1 MFVSTLQTWAA
12 ASNLFLLDSN
22 PSPHENHSRVNLTAI
37 TEWRFFRP
45 AMGAALAVFVGLLL
59 WGTPIG
65 DKLENASYDYQYRF
79 SSRPVTNQVVLIQ
92 LDNQAYKDLHQERFD
107 PLHPISSFWDRNL
120 HARLLNRLADGGA
133 SLVVMDIFFLTT
145 NDPVADHALIEAL
158 RRQKKVVLG
167 GTLVRKVNPMEFPKV
182 DAMEPT
188 FPAKI
193 FLNAAGGN
201 CGLAWL
207 DGGSDLIV
215 RQQWPFPSPGLN
227 TPPQFYSLP
236 WDAALVAGAKLD
248 NDNPRE
254 RWLRYYH
261 EGAWARISYGD
272 ALEKDPAWFRDKIV
286 FIGNQPQYTA
296 PDKPEDDKFRTPFT
310 RWTGEA
316 YGGVDINITAFL
328 NLMNGE
334 WLERPPWWVEA
345 IVVVLSGILL
355 GAGLCRLRP
364 LPAIWTA
371 LGIAVTTTLVSVS
384 WSYFGN
390 HWFPYLVIVIGQV
403 PVALLW
409 AIFMPAFHRV
419 EETLTIATMIKEYR
433 SAQSGQSAPKPAPNP
448 PAKTPAAE
456 LPDTPDY
463 ELFDPPFG
471 EGAYGK
477 VWVVRNAV
485 NQWQALKV
493 IYLSKFDNNTDPFD
507 REFNGIS
514 RYKPVSDKHPGLL
527 RVDYVTRKREGYFY
541 YVMELGD
548 ALVPGWERNPS
559 TYKPRDLASV
569 RARAE
574 NRRLPVSECIRI
586 GIALS
591 DALEFLHQQGL
602 THRDIKPQNI
612 IFVKGQPKLADVGLT
627 AEIRPEDAERTF
639 VGTPGYMPPP
649 PERPGTA
656 QADIYALGMVLYV
669 MSTGRPPTLFPEI
682 ATTLIQEPETANF
695 LPFNNIIL
703 TACDP
708 DCARRYPSAAALRDA
723 LKELEKTIATE
734 R

>member
-1 MFVSTLQTWAA
+1 M
-12 ASNLFLLDSN
+12 NLK
-22 PSPHENHSRVNLTAI
+22 AI

-45 AMGAALAVFVGLLL
+45 ATGAALAVLVGLVL

-65 DKLENASYDYQYRF
+65 DWWQNASFDYQFRF
-79 SSRPVTNQVVLIQ
+79 SSRAVSNQVVLVQ
-92 LDNQAYKDLHQERFD
+92 MDNQSYYDLHQDRPD
-107 PLHPISSFWDRNL
+107 SPKGWRPWDREL
-120 HARLLNRLADGGA
+120 HARLLTKLADGGA
-133 SLVVMDIFFLTT
+133 SMAVMDIFFVKT
-145 NDPVADHALIEAL
+145 NDPAIDKKLSDALA
-158 RRQKKVVLG
+158 RQKNAVLMAKVAGVEELKRDVQAMQPILPVDEFLQAARTNWG
-167 GTLVRKVNPMEFPKV
+167 IAWQSPDLDSIVRK
-182 DAMEPT
+182 
-188 FPAKI
+188 
-193 FLNAAGGN
+193 
-201 CGLAWL
+201 
-207 DGGSDLIV
+207 
-215 RQQWPFPSPGLN
+215 QWPFPSPG
-227 TPPQFYSLP
+227 PSPFPQFYSLP
-236 WDAALVAGAKLD
+236 WKAALLAGAKLD
-248 NDNPRE
+248 NAQPRE

-261 EGAWARISYGD
+261 EGAWTRMSYD
-272 ALEKDPAWFRDKIV
+272 YALSDKLPAAFFRDKIV
-286 FIGNQPQYTA
+286 FIGNQPEYTA
-296 PDKPEDDKFRTPFT
+296 PDKKEDDKFRTPFT
-310 RWTGEA
+310 RWTNES

-328 NLMNGE
+328 NLMNGD
-334 WLERPPWWVEA
+334 WLERPPWWAEA
-345 IVVVLSGILL
+345 MVVILAGVLL
-355 GAGLCRLRP
+355 GGGLCRLRP

-371 LGIAVTTTLVSVS
+371 VGVAVAVTLGSVS

-390 HWFPYLVIVIGQV
+390 HWFPYLVIAIGQI
-403 PVALLW
+403 PVALAW

-419 EETLTIATMIKEYR
+419 EETLTIATMVKELR
-433 SAQSGQSAPKPAPNP
+433 SARAGQPAAPKPRT
-448 PAKTPAAE
+448 KTPPAE

-477 VWVVRNAV
+477 VWIVRNAV
-485 NQWQALKV
+485 GQWQALKV
-493 IYLSKFDNNTDPFD
+493 VYLSKFDNNTDPFD

-514 RYKPVSDKHPGLL
+514 RYKPISDKHPGLL
-527 RVDYVTRKREGYFY
+527 RVDFVTRKREGYFY

-548 ALVPGWERNPS
+548 ALAPGWERNPS
-559 TYKPRDLASV
+559 TYKPRDLASI

-574 NRRLPVSECIRI
+574 NRRLPLPECIRI

-612 IFVKGQPKLADVGLT
+612 IFVKGHPKLADVGLT

-639 VGTPGYMPPP
+639 VGTPGYMPPQ

-703 TACDP
+703 KACDP
-708 DCARRYPSAAALRDA
+708 DCTRRYQSAAQLRDA
-723 LKELEKTIATE
+723 LKELEKSLA
-734 R
+734 